1 MNKRF
6 VAPEG
11 TVAPIVDTYI
21 EKLAL
26 TLDLDA
32 YIRVS
37 RILSADHFFWR
48 TLLPFSETSSG
59 TVLVIESRLGALSWQ
74 LSKRFSRVV
83 SWHASH
89 EAAERTQQFLLTR
102 GATNID
108 VVIATD
114 IADLRIKPR
123 SLSAIIICSPGEDPT
138 SQWNWFTRDSERILL
153 RSIKHLLTDCG
164 VLALNDNNLWA
175 YRNDFDLARS
185 TKFAGNSALP
195 YLKALVANAFASQ
208 NLFVSRSSVTATQ
221 MPCPDYVS
229 SAGILAGSLLPKNR
243 YTKFKNALINL
254 SPSRLLWPSYLMFAS
269 AQKYIPV
276 IEKIL
281 VTHQNKSGLEWVSKG
296 KPTIKRIVP
305 GNGGTTIV
313 AVGPHATNGKHDV
326 IVRLPTTVHG
336 RIRCE
341 TNSHALRTLS
351 SIQQTVDVPAFIASG
366 ELGGDAYFIE
376 GKCTGSE
383 VEYGTSGLDTMLTE
397 AGEIIGAF
405 HHSSTRHT
413 LLTDELFN
421 LKISPLFNE
430 TKGFSDVA
438 LHLQLDRLHAT
449 IRENFVGKR
458 VSIGFVH
465 GDFKLGNLLFDKDR
479 RLTSII
485 DWDGFSENGFQVFD
499 YLTHLLYAISSQTNS
514 SLVEAYL
521 KYVLPWKL
529 PAEHSQTIGH
539 KIELLTGDA
548 KSFELL
554 RMVFWLSQLS
564 LRFDR
569 LLKVHS
575 EAQQRFLI
583 PVLEAFERLLALETP
598 PVATPLH

>member
-6 VAPEG
+6 IASDVMPS
-11 TVAPIVDTYI
+11 PIVDTYI

-26 TLDLDA
+26 ALDLDE
-32 YIRVS
+32 YVRISRV
-37 RILSADHFFWR
+37 LSADHTFWR
-48 TLLPFSETSSG
+48 ALLPPSDTSSG

-83 SWHASH
+83 SWHASY

-114 IADLRIKPR
+114 IADLRIEPR
-123 SLSAIIICSPGEDPT
+123 SLSAIIVCSPGEDPT
-138 SQWNWFTRDSERILL
+138 SQWSGFTRDSERTLL
-153 RSIKHLLTDCG
+153 RSIKHLLADSG
-164 VLALNDNNLWA
+164 VLVLNDNNLWA
-175 YRNDFDLARS
+175 YRNDFDRPRLTRL
-185 TKFAGNSALP
+185 AGNSALP
-195 YLKALVANAFASQ
+195 LLKALVAHYFPVQS
-208 NLFVSRSSVTATQ
+208 LFVSRSSVTATQ
-221 MPCPDYVS
+221 LPCPDYVS
-229 SAGILAGSLLPKNR
+229 SDGVLKDSLLPKNK

-254 SPSRLLWPSYLMFAS
+254 SPSRLLWPSYLMLAS
-269 AQKYIPV
+269 DRKYIPA

-281 VTHQNKSGLEWVSKG
+281 VAHQNEQRLAWTLKEI
-296 KPTIKRIVP
+296 PIIKRIVP
-305 GNGGTTIV
+305 GNGGTTII
-313 AVGPHATNGKHDV
+313 AVGPNAANENCDV
-326 IVRLPTTVHG
+326 IVRLPSNEQG
-336 RIRCE
+336 RLLCE

-351 SIQQTVDVPAFIASG
+351 NTQWASNVPAFIASG
-366 ELGGDAYFIE
+366 KLGGEAYFIE
-376 GKCTGSE
+376 EKCTGSE
-383 VEYGTSGLDTMLTE
+383 VEYGTTNLNNMFAT
-397 AGEIIGAF
+397 AGEMIEKF
-405 HHSSTRHT
+405 HQSSTQHVVMTQR
-413 LLTDELFN
+413 LFVT
-421 LKISPLFNE
+421 KISPLFDE

-438 LHLQLDRLHAT
+438 LHPRLDRLHTT

-485 DWDGFSENGFQVFD
+485 DWDGFSEDGFQVFD

-521 KYVLPWKL
+521 EYVLPWKL
-529 PAEHSQTIGH
+529 PAVHARTMGQ
-539 KIELLTGDA
+539 KIELLAGDA
-548 KSFELL
+548 EGFQLL

-569 LLKVHS
+569 LLKVHP
-575 EAQQRFLI
+575 EAQQRFLV
-583 PVLEAFERLLALETP
+583 PVLDAFERLLVLETP
-598 PVATPLH
+598 RVASPLH